1 MYKKNS
7 ALLNYFHQLFTLSP
21 NTKTVIQP
29 LRFVITGA
37 FTVSIDLLILFLLYK
52 LLNVNYLVAA
62 AFGFLVGSLINYLI
76 SIRWVFINGKY
87 RFQSLELTIFLLTS
101 TVALLLNQLVIYVS
115 VEKFS
120 LPVIFSKGN
129 SIVVVTVFNFLSKK
143 FIVFKG

>member
-7 ALLNYFHQLFTLSP
+7 ALTNYFHQLFSLSP
-21 NTKTVIQP
+21 NTRTVIQP
-29 LRFVITGA
+29 LRFVIVGA

-62 AFGFLVGSLINYLI
+62 AFGFLVGSLLNYLI
-76 SIRWVFINGKY
+76 SIRWVFVNGKY
-87 RFQSLELTIFLLTS
+87 RFQSLELTIFLFIS
-101 TVALLLNQLVIYVS
+101 AVALLLNQLVIYVS

-129 SIVVVTVFNFLSKK
+129 SIVIVTVFNFLSKK
-143 FIVFKG
+143 FIVFKE